1 VHLLPLQQP
10 SPHLSPAC
18 PVSRHLLLLLCLV
31 SCALHLSVQYL
42 SRKGADLEAEDPQ
55 ARLPLHHAA
64 AAGKGVEA
72 LRYLIQHSTWLSAP
86 DAADDTPLHLAA
98 RYV

>member
-1 VHLLPLQQP
+1 MI
-10 SPHLSPAC
+10 
-18 PVSRHLLLLLCLV
+18 PVL
-31 SCALHLSVQYL
+31 ALQYL

-98 RYV
+98 R